1 MRVRIIQAPL
11 ETDVDGVKLDA
22 LTPGVT
28 GEFSP
33 SVGSWLI
40 AKGYGQPEM
49 RSPARD
55 RYIDSGADVPRD
67 SADHRPSRRRRR
79 DD

>member
-1 MRVRIIQAPL
+1 MRVRIIQTPL
-11 ETDVDGVKLDA
+11 ETEVDGVKLDA

-55 RYIDSGADVPRD
+55 RYTYSGAGSRRD
-67 SADHRPSRRRRR
+67 SANHHPSRRRRR